1 MTSVFYGA
9 CRPVYTYDTRGKGD
23 QGARHWSN
31 SSALG
36 GRAFFRGN
44 DVPGVLVLD
53 SVLAADAGIYTC
65 RVDFYRAPT
74 QISRVSLHVIGRK
87 QGRSTKYM

>member
-1 MTSVFYGA
+1 M
-9 CRPVYTYDTRGKGD
+9 YTYDTRGKGD

-74 QISRVSLHVIGRK
+74 QISRVSLHVIGRNHA
-87 QGRSTKYM
+87 GEIR